1 MSGDRPFFSVII
13 PTLNEERYLPKLL
26 KCLEG
31 QLDRSFE
38 VVVVDGKSED
48 KTVEKAQG
56 LEVIISE
63 KRNVS
68 WQRNLGAKRAR
79 GKYLVFLD
87 ADVEV
92 PANYLSEIHHYLL
105 VNKDCR
111 VMTTWMRPDSN
122 NDSDKAMVLLMNLI
136 VEVAKMAEKP
146 VVGGYN
152 IVIRKSVFENVGGFN
167 PKIKIGEDYD
177 LISRL
182 AKVGETMQILR
193 RVRATLSL
201 RRYRHE
207 GTLTYLRQAAVGTLS
222 FWLKGPITRELFDYP
237 MGGEIY
243 RSRRKSGKG
252 KLVASVKKYL
262 TRLNGWLQI

>member
-1 MSGDRPFFSVII
+1 
-13 PTLNEERYLPKLL
+13 
-26 KCLEG
+26 
-31 QLDRSFE
+31 
-38 VVVVDGKSED
+38 
-48 KTVEKAQG
+48 
-56 LEVIISE
+56 
-63 KRNVS
+63 
-68 WQRNLGAKRAR
+68 
-79 GKYLVFLD
+79 
-87 ADVEV
+87 
-92 PANYLSEIHHYLL
+92 
-105 VNKDCR
+105 
-111 VMTTWMRPDSN
+111 
-122 NDSDKAMVLLMNLI
+122 
-136 VEVAKMAEKP
+136 
-146 VVGGYN
+146 
-152 IVIRKSVFENVGGFN
+152 VIRKSVFENVGGFN